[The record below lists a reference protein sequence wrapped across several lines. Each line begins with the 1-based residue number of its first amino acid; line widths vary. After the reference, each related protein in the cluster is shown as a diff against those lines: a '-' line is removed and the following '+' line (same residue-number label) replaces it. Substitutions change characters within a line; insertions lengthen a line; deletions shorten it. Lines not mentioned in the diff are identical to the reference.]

1 MIVASPRTRK
11 IFLWKGL
18 FISWIYLGF
27 IRNAI
32 PSISTPLYFL
42 HDFLILAI
50 FLIYRPKKLSIRH
63 TISWLILIFAIFLV
77 FMKFESGNLSLAGFV
92 QGVNLYCIGM
102 LLFVSADSDDIAI
115 KSLDLSRNIQISMVP
130 NFLLSILQVPLKV
143 PYFQKSEISNLHHLS
158 SADGYIRAYG
168 TFTSTTGF
176 TLYLTVVFAY
186 CLSCI
191 NQITKFKAILL
202 QLVSL
207 AMLLM
212 SQSRTALAIVLCQYL
227 IYFMISR
234 RDRISSSFS
243 FKNFRAS
250 EIRIGKWIG
259 ILVTLIFL
267 IFPRTFNAFT
277 TRISQAS
284 QSENSFF
291 RLFSQQFS
299 WIKSID
305 HSLFGDGLAS
315 HTIGVVGY
323 SNISQQWIER
333 DLDRILQEAGLIL
346 GLSIIFFRFYWALSL
361 MKSFSVLMNNRD
373 KFMVFLLPV
382 LVITFLQGPLY
393 GQNDTNIFGWFFLT
407 IFVAKYRSTK
417 TIN

>member
-1 MIVASPRTRK
+1 M
-11 IFLWKGL
+11 
-18 FISWIYLGF
+18 
-27 IRNAI
+27 
-32 PSISTPLYFL
+32 
-42 HDFLILAI
+42 
-50 FLIYRPKKLSIRH
+50 YRPKKLSIRH